1 MPAEIPCGTTFEHG
15 EEPSEEV
22 IGVTLHVGYLVDEC
36 CSDWENVVCTL
47 EIFTVPSSNHH
58 IRPTSNSILLQS
70 PLQKMD
76 NLVATTEPLAM
87 ASLLQTYLDEISFID
102 MLTKLYKRKQ
112 ELVYKIMP
120 TLLVIRLK
128 LNMC

>member
-1 MPAEIPCGTTFEHG
+1 
-15 EEPSEEV
+15 
-22 IGVTLHVGYLVDEC
+22 
-36 CSDWENVVCTL
+36 
-47 EIFTVPSSNHH
+47 
-58 IRPTSNSILLQS
+58 
-70 PLQKMD
+70 MD

-120 TLLVIRLK
+120 TLKQTDLHQETEVSGAQDKHFIFS
-128 LNMC
+128 